1 MIRYNLMSMYTNVI
15 DSIVE
20 CGTNSEDLEDII
32 VCFEYLTDTEIN
44 FLIQYGIVKVSKPLG
59 IV

>member
-1 MIRYNLMSMYTNVI
+1 MSMYTNVI

-32 VCFEYLTDTEIN
+32 VGFEYLTDTEIN